1 MTVSNLALRAPG
13 RPPQSMQVRED
24 LIHHA
29 RLLFITQPYEKVSL
43 RKVALNAEVNMAM
56 IRYYFNNKAGLFET
70 MLRETLSPLHRLM
83 EQTHASEGLNKEL
96 NKEINLLLALMTQF
110 YQVMSKHKD
119 FPRLISRTMQL
130 SKDAEPRIIV
140 EKIMME
146 HLPIMQNKIKT
157 ELNSEQVLQAGVS
170 PQFSYYSMLNLMI
183 FPFVAPPEILK
194 LHGITIDDDFLSN
207 LLEHNIRLLKQGIM
221 N

>member
-1 MTVSNLALRAPG
+1 MTASNLALRAPG
-13 RPPQSMQVRED
+13 RPPQSIQVRED

-29 RLLFITQPYEKVSL
+29 RLLFIAQPYEKVSL

-83 EQTHASEGLNKEL
+83 EQTHASEEVNKEV

-140 EKIMME
+140 EKTMLE

>member
-1 MTVSNLALRAPG
+1 
-13 RPPQSMQVRED
+13 MQVRED

-29 RLLFITQPYEKVSL
+29 RLLFIAQPYEKVSL

-146 HLPIMQNKIKT
+146 YLPIMQNKIKT

-170 PQFSYYSMLNLMI
+170 PQFSYFSMLNLLI

-207 LLEHNIRLLKQGIM
+207 LLEHYIRLLKQGIM

>member
-1 MTVSNLALRAPG
+1 MTASNLALRAPG
-13 RPPQSMQVRED
+13 RPLQSMQVRED

-29 RLLFITQPYEKVSL
+29 RLLFIAQPYEKVSL

-83 EQTHASEGLNKEL
+83 EQTHVSDEV

-110 YQVMSKHKD
+110 YQVMSKHKN

-130 SKDAEPRIIV
+130 SKDAEPRVIV
-140 EKIMME
+140 EKIMLE

-157 ELNSEQVLQAGVS
+157 ELNSEQVLQTGVS
-170 PQFSYYSMLNLMI
+170 PQFSYFSMLNLVI
-183 FPFVAPPEILK
+183 FPFIAPPEILK

>member
-1 MTVSNLALRAPG
+1 MTASNLALRAPG
-13 RPPQSMQVRED
+13 RPPQSIQVRED

-29 RLLFITQPYEKVSL
+29 RLLFIAQPYEKVSL

-83 EQTHASEGLNKEL
+83 EQTHASEEVSKEV

-140 EKIMME
+140 EKTMLE

>member
-170 PQFSYYSMLNLMI
+170 PQFSYFSMLNLLI